1 MSEFSLQKYDTKE
14 TIYRTINRLRYAL
27 GISSYPINAKAIVQS
42 CCKSPEIEYLDF
54 DTNDICGILYK
65 GDVST
70 TVALNRNRSV
80 SQQNFDCMHE
90 GIHYFSHD
98 ISYCKCVCSEKVIK
112 QERSIEYQANE
123 GAAQLLVPYELF
135 VPEVTD
141 LFREDMSSFDIDVR
155 IAELARRYGVTDAVI
170 AVRLR
175 SLKYE
180 ISQYF
185 SGIPV
190 EKIRLLSD
198 TRQRQEGI
206 TVRSILEIRD
216 QRFKEEDMETFRLYT
231 REANIYAV

>member
-14 TIYRTINRLRYAL
+14 TIYRTVDKLRYAL
-27 GISSYPINAKAIVQS
+27 GISSYPIDAKLIVQN
-42 CCKSPEIEYLDF
+42 CCRDPKIEYLNF
-54 DTNDICGILYK
+54 DTNDICGVLYK

-70 TVALNRNRSV
+70 TVALNQNRSE

-98 ISYCKCVCSEKVIK
+98 ISYCKCVCSEKVIR

-135 VPEVTD
+135 IPEVMD
-141 LFREDMSSFDIDVR
+141 LFNANMSSSDIDAR
-155 IAELARRYGVTDAVI
+155 IAELAGKYGVTDAVI

-180 ISQYF
+180 ISQYI
-185 SGIPV
+185 SGIPI
-190 EKIRLLSD
+190 ERIRLLSD
-198 TRQRQEGI
+198 TRQKQEGI
-206 TVRSILEIRD
+206 VVESIMDIRD
-216 QRFKEEDMETFRLYT
+216 QRFKEEVLRTFHFYPK
-231 REANIYAV
+231 EANIYAT